1 MSLRPFAV
9 KMCVPF
15 LVVFSESA
23 NDFQTL
29 RFVQSLPKRERQ
41 SLAAKFKNADP
52 AGMSMSF
59 ALGGLMPH
67 SGLTK
72 SSYRLARADASL

>member
-1 MSLRPFAV
+1 MSLKPFAV

-15 LVVFSESA
+15 LVIFSESA

-29 RFVQSLPKRERQ
+29 RFVQSLPQRERQ
-41 SLAAKFKNADP
+41 PLAAKFKNADP
-52 AGMSMSF
+52 AGMSF

-72 SSYRLARADASL
+72 CSYRLARADARL